1 MGVKNGS
8 DFDFNNN
15 DENEINH
22 HQNQNDDHC
31 NEEELILPS
40 VRRMATL
47 FQDDNPKN
55 KTLKPRRMDLNCD
68 TSELVG
74 IFCFVISNINHN
86 TAFCHP
92 EQ

>member
-15 DENEINH
+15 ENEINH
-22 HQNQNDDHC
+22 HQNEDHST
-31 NEEELILPS
+31 EEELILPS

-47 FQDDNPKN
+47 FQDENNNNTKN

-74 IFCFVISNINHN
+74 ICYYCEHKS
-86 TAFCHP
+86 
-92 EQ
+92 

>member
-22 HQNQNDDHC
+22 HQNDDHC

-55 KTLKPRRMDLNCD
+55 KTLNR
-68 TSELVG
+68 
-74 IFCFVISNINHN
+74 INVN
-86 TAFCHP
+86 QPT
-92 EQ
+92 

>member
-15 DENEINH
+15 ENEIDH
-22 HQNQNDDHC
+22 HQNEDLS

-47 FQDDNPKN
+47 FQDENTKD
-55 KTLKPRRMDLNCD
+55 KTVKPRRLDLNCQPGD
-68 TSELVG
+68 LVG
-74 IFCFVISNINHN
+74 ICCYFEHKS
-86 TAFCHP
+86 
-92 EQ
+92 